1 MTNELSKLTPPS
13 PRTIA
18 RRLREEFANW
28 YVLGPLTW
36 LALPSRLPPRAGIDS
51 LARRRVVVRIRG
63 GERATC
69 RLDEFFSFVEV
80 FVLREY
86 DHPSIDWKRVRT
98 IVDVGAN
105 VGAAT
110 IWFARRC
117 RNAEIVAVEPARGTL
132 ARLEANLRTNRL
144 ENRVSV
150 VPAALSGR
158 TGSAYLSENGS
169 SVYAQTRTT
178 SSPGT
183 ERVEALSLADLL
195 DRYGLDEVDVLK
207 LDCEGAEFDALLACD
222 EELLSRVR
230 TIVGEY
236 HGEGRNVLSLAERL
250 ERAGFATH
258 FEGTAELGLFAAHRS
273 GS

>member
-1 MTNELSKLTPPS
+1 VTSTLSKLAQAS
-13 PRTIA
+13 PRAIA
-18 RRLREEFANW
+18 KGLREEFANW

-36 LALPSRLPPRAGIDS
+36 LALPSRLPPRDGIDS
-51 LARRRVVVRIRG
+51 LARRHVVVRIRG

-69 RLDEFFSFVEV
+69 RLDEFYSFVEV

-86 DHPSIDWKRVRT
+86 DHPNIDWERVRT

-117 RNAEIVAVEPARGTL
+117 RIAEIVAVEPAPGSLT
-132 ARLEANLRTNRL
+132 RLEANLRTNRL

-158 TGSAYLSENGS
+158 TGSVYLSQNGS
-169 SVYAQTRTT
+169 SVYAQTRAT
-178 SSPGT
+178 SSPGA
-183 ERVEALSLADLL
+183 ERVDAVSLADLF
-195 DRYGLDEVDVLK
+195 DRCGLEEVDVLK

-230 TIVGEY
+230 VIVGEY
-236 HGEGRNVLSLAERL
+236 HGDGRDVSSLEERL
-250 ERAGFATH
+250 EGAGFATH
-258 FEGTAELGLFAAHRS
+258 FEGTPELGLFAALRS